1 MKWLRRRLIAIL
13 TAAGV
18 GAVAAVLRRRGR
30 GLVSTEPADLAVP
43 VGSATPTEAPAPI
56 PPDAQAAIDE
66 ARDRLRARAEALR
79 QEIDG
84 DSDPR

>member
-1 MKWLRRRLIAIL
+1 MKWLRRRLIAVV

-18 GAVAAVLRRRGR
+18 GAIAAVLRRRGR
-30 GLVSTEPADLAVP
+30 NLVSTEPSDLATHDE
-43 VGSATPTEAPAPI
+43 GSLPGPAAPI

-84 DSDPR
+84 DPDPT